1 MNFPL
6 HNLHNLR
13 EEVGLPP
20 PIQVVVAQT
29 HPHVLIL
36 QDPPVPVK
44 KLLKTQ
50 RPSTLMMEITFL
62 MCILTGK
69 NRWLLNL
76 KYRGIRR

>member
-1 MNFPL
+1 MNFPR

-13 EEVGLPP
+13 EVGLPP
-20 PIQVVVAQT
+20 PIQVVVAQI
-29 HPHVLIL
+29 HRHVLIL
-36 QDPPVPVK
+36 QDPRAFVK

-50 RPSTLMMEITFL
+50 RPSTMMMKITFL

-69 NRWLLNL
+69 NRLLLNL